1 MAATFLVIGLGRFGT
16 NLALRLM
23 DHGNEVM
30 VLDSSEEAVSRI
42 APQVTQAKV
51 GDCMDEEVLLSLDPS
66 GFDFCFVCISSN
78 FQASLET
85 TSLLKELG
93 APLVIAKAERDLHA
107 RLLLKIGADEVVF
120 PERDLAQRTAMRFS
134 VNGALEYI
142 ELAPGY
148 AIFELD
154 VPDHWAGKTLLD
166 LDIRKRW
173 DVNVIGRKED
183 GAILPIDAAGFR
195 FEADTHIMVAGRP
208 DNVSKMMHER
218 SRRRPP
224 ANKTKP

>member
-23 DHGNEVM
+23 DSGNEVM
-30 VLDSSEEAVSRI
+30 VIDSDEEAVNHM
-42 APQVTQAKV
+42 APHVTQAKI
-51 GDCMDEEVLLSLDPS
+51 GDCMDEEVLRSLDPAS
-66 GFDFCFVCISSN
+66 FDFCFVCISEN
-78 FQASLET
+78 FQSSLEI
-85 TSLLKELG
+85 TSLLKEMG
-93 APLVIAKAERDLHA
+93 APMVVAKADRSLHA

-120 PERDLAQRTAMRFS
+120 PERDMAQRTAVRFS

-154 VPDHWAGKTLLD
+154 VPDHWAGQTLID

-173 DVNVIGRKED
+173 NVNVIGRKEE
-183 GAILPIDAAGFR
+183 GAILPIDTAFVFA
-195 FEADTHIMVAGRP
+195 ADTHILVAGRP
-208 DNVSKMMHER
+208 DNISAMVK
-218 SRRRPP
+218 
-224 ANKTKP
+224 

>member
-16 NLALRLM
+16 SLALRLM
-23 DHGNEVM
+23 DNGSEVM
-30 VLDSSEEAVSRI
+30 VLDSDEELVNHI

-51 GDCMDEEVLLSLDPS
+51 GDCMDEEVLRSLDPAS
-66 GFDFCFVCISSN
+66 FDFSFVCISHS
-78 FQASLET
+78 FQASMET

-93 APLVIAKAERDLHA
+93 APMVVAKADRDIHA

-120 PERDLAQRTAMRFS
+120 PERDMAARTAMRFS
-134 VNGALEYI
+134 VNGALEYV

-154 VPDHWAGKTLLD
+154 VPDHWADKTLLD

-173 DVNVIGRKED
+173 GVNVIGRKED
-183 GAILPIDAAGFR
+183 GSILPVDAAGFR
-195 FEADTHIMVAGRP
+195 FKADTHIMVAGRP
-208 DNVSKMMHER
+208 DNVSKMVNE
-218 SRRRPP
+218 RRR
-224 ANKTKP
+224 

>member
-23 DHGNEVM
+23 DQGNEVM
-30 VLDSSEEAVSRI
+30 VLDSSEETVSRI
-42 APQVTQAKV
+42 APHVTQAKV
-51 GDCMDEEVLLSLDPS
+51 GDCMDEEVLRSLDPS
-66 GFDFCFVCISSN
+66 SFDFCFVCISEN
-78 FQASLET
+78 FQSSLET
-85 TSLLKELG
+85 TSLLKEMG
-93 APLVIAKAERDLHA
+93 APMVVAKADRDLHA

-120 PERDLAQRTAMRFS
+120 PERDMAQRTAVRFS

-154 VPDHWAGKTLLD
+154 VPDDWAGSTLLD

-173 DVNVIGRKED
+173 NVNVIGRKED
-183 GAILPIDAAGFR
+183 GAILPIDAVKFVFA
-195 FEADTHIMVAGRP
+195 ADTHILVAGRP
-208 DNVSKMMHER
+208 DDINRMVKG
-218 SRRRPP
+218 
-224 ANKTKP
+224 K